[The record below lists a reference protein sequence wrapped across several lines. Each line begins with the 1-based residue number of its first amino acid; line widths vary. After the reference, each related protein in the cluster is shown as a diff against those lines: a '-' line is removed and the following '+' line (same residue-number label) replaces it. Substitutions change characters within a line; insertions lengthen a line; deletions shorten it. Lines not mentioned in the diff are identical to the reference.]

1 MIGNYYNGLPN
12 GPFWIGNV
20 FQENF
25 TLVHLKHGQIIPQNV
40 VSVNIRKNTGVIGTL
55 VNGQY
60 LEQAQDISVNWVA
73 DYKCLKVVTLPSIG
87 KKNAFKK
94 YENFALNTTCIS
106 ELKSSSPGSSIAQT
120 KIFFFFPILDFS
132 KAVKSIK
139 LPTYIESLISE
150 KDQRIMVR
158 PSDFLYFPRVAK
170 TGSNFIINLLH
181 HLDEKNEFVV
191 VNFAKDNE
199 VIWDVLPGI
208 LIDACNFQ

>member
-25 TLVHLKHGQIIPQNV
+25 TLLHLKNGQIIPQNV

-55 VNGQY
+55 VNGQF

-94 YENFALNTTCIS
+94 YEQFSLNTSCIS
-106 ELKSSSPGSSIAQT
+106 ELKST
-120 KIFFFFPILDFS
+120 
-132 KAVKSIK
+132 
-139 LPTYIESLISE
+139 T
-150 KDQRIMVR
+150 
-158 PSDFLYFPRVAK
+158 
-170 TGSNFIINLLH
+170 
-181 HLDEKNEFVV
+181 
-191 VNFAKDNE
+191 
-199 VIWDVLPGI
+199 
-208 LIDACNFQ
+208 